1 MTIPVES
8 CSPLSICQH
17 GVSRVFF
24 RAKKILDP
32 NFLST
37 SLFAKKEKNPFLN
50 TSDRLG
56 QRQHTVYNMS
66 NQSNEDPNE
75 LLDNSLQRVSALD
88 EYDSDEE
95 PQKETPKEWQNWRL
109 DPVETLSDWTIEITT
124 IINNEEKEQIDTYH
138 VHKYALAVGPR
149 NSLYFE
155 RLFGLGVCKFS
166 EGQSSQSSINLHELA
181 AEAFPVMLDF
191 MYAPTG
197 QLEATTENATALHY
211 LGQYFEIRRLRWDAK
226 QFWKKNLGL
235 DTVAIYSEHARIFQ
249 DEKILNA
256 VASVCAKKIMKID
269 ASHRILACSDFRLW
283 YDILH
288 NNGML
293 PNDEFSR
300 HLSTL
305 IASFMEQ
312 NDVDADTF
320 EQLTSADV
328 LPEIN
333 FDAAQKL
340 MELENKITHT
350 SSDKMSG
357 LEERCISALS
367 QRWEGIRVE
376 EEETLHFLRRQKPA
390 LLVKLLQ
397 ETLLNAKAALEFEQ
411 TAHERARAKLIEVRE
426 ELSAHYELDIT
437 RYA

>member
-1 MTIPVES
+1 VCFLFLLVGGSNKCGKQTAR
-8 CSPLSICQH
+8 
-17 GVSRVFF
+17 VSALF
-24 RAKKILDP
+24 RKKQKM
-32 NFLST
+32 SR
-37 SLFAKKEKNPFLN
+37 FLN
-50 TSDRLG
+50 TGDRMTEWVKN
-56 QRQHTVYNMS
+56 TVYNMS
-66 NQSNEDPNE
+66 NQSNEDPSE
-75 LLDNSLQRVSALD
+75 LLENSLQRVSALA

-109 DPVETLSDWTIEITT
+109 DPVETLSDWTIRITSTT

-138 VHKYALAVGPR
+138 VHKYTLAVGPR

-155 RLFGLGVCKFS
+155 RLFGLGVCKFA

-197 QLEATTENATALHY
+197 KLEATTENATALHY

-235 DTVAIYSEHARIFQ
+235 ETVSTYSQHARIFQ

-256 VASVCAKKIMKID
+256 VASLCAKKIMKID

-288 NNGML
+288 NND

-305 IASFMEQ
+305 IASFIEQ
-312 NDVDADTF
+312 NDVDAETF

-333 FDAAQKL
+333 FDAAPKL
-340 MELENKITHT
+340 MELENKIINT

-376 EEETLHFLRRQKPA
+376 DEETMHFLRRQKP
-390 LLVKLLQ
+390 LLLAKLLQ
-397 ETLLNAKAALEFEQ
+397 ETLLNAKAVLEFEQ
-411 TAHERARAKLIEVRE
+411 TAHEQARAKLIEARE
-426 ELSAHYELDIT
+426 ELMRAHHDLDMLS
-437 RYA
+437 